1 MRMLTRVVFVAAVC
15 CLQLSMISTARAEN
29 SHEGVV
35 VSAGMN
41 KLTMKTT
48 QGAQQSHTIDADTKI
63 TVNGKPGKLEELT
76 MGMRIV
82 VILNDENKVLSVST
96 VDKDK
101 DPSDNVSTQRVLKF
115 PRGWDPTRRGTENW
129 R

>member
-1 MRMLTRVVFVAAVC
+1 MRMLPGVIFVAAFC
-15 CLQLSMISTARAEN
+15 FLQLATISTARAEN

-48 QGAQQSHTIDADTKI
+48 QGAQQSHTIDADTKV
-63 TVNGKPGKLEELT
+63 TVNGKPGKLEDLT

-82 VILNDENKVLSVST
+82 VILNDDNKVLSVST
-96 VDKDK
+96 VDKEK
-101 DPSDNVSTQRVLKF
+101 DPSDSDNAFR
-115 PRGWDPTRRGTENW
+115 
-129 R
+129 